1 MSRLEQLVLEIYLES
16 LDSGE
21 IRVKG
26 TRVGIEI
33 VLRDYLQGAGPE
45 EIVLRYSTLSLER
58 VHATILH
65 YLCNTEGLN
74 KAPSGLAADLQPA
87 ASLGRPLC
95 GDGGF
100 RLPPAAGGYSPPCTP
115 QTASYHAAERRGFL
129 AHEMTE
135 ESCMSRLTATG
146 TIIIR

>member
-1 MSRLEQLVLEIYLES
+1 MSRREELVLESYFES

-87 ASLGRPLC
+87 ASGGLLAPLHPPERNLPRRRATWFLG
-95 GDGGF
+95 
-100 RLPPAAGGYSPPCTP
+100 S
-115 QTASYHAAERRGFL
+115 
-129 AHEMTE
+129 
-135 ESCMSRLTATG
+135 
-146 TIIIR
+146 